1 MQRKLCITAITATLG
16 IPAYFAVA
24 EAPISSSSIAF
35 ADDDKE
41 HKHEEGEKHK
51 LGRQKI
57 GEYTV
62 SVIMVGEAEAGK
74 EVEFDIKLID
84 AKSDPKAMWVW
95 IGKQDAPDAE
105 KAKATKGEKT
115 YDADVTVPASVSK
128 DAKVWVALETANG
141 VVTGSFEMDKHDH
154 KH

>member
-1 MQRKLCITAITATLG
+1 MLRKLSVASLAATLC

-24 EAPISSSSIAF
+24 DGPPSSSSIAF
-35 ADDDKE
+35 AGDDKE
-41 HKHEEGEKHK
+41 HKHSEAEKHK
-51 LGRQKI
+51 LGRQQI

-95 IGKQDAPDAE
+95 IGKQDAPDGE

-128 DAKVWVALETANG
+128 DAKVWVALETAKG